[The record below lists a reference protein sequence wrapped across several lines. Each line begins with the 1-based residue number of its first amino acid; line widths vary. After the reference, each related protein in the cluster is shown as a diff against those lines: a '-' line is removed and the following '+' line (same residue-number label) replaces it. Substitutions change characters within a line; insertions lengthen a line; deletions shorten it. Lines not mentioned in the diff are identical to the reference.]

1 MQKTGPLNISQ
12 MKKNLYQIAF
22 SAALIL
28 LAFVQELHAQN
39 QPAGGK
45 LTGTVVDDNQKALDF
60 VTILVMKS
68 ADSTVIKSAF
78 SDPAGR
84 FVFEGLPQGTYLVSA
99 SMVGYSKAVSKPVS
113 LTAAPADAG
122 RLRLTMQSKTL
133 KEVRILSQKPFIE
146 RKMDKLVVNVENS
159 SVSAG
164 STALEVLEKAPGVT
178 IDKDDNISMKGKQ
191 GVLIMLDGKPTHLS
205 QADVA
210 NMLRN
215 MQSNQIETIE
225 LITSPS
231 ARYDAS
237 GTSGI
242 INIRTR
248 KSKSMGLNG
257 TLTAGAG
264 YGETSKYNGGTTL
277 NYRKGKINAFGN
289 YNYGNNGRINSL
301 DLNREV
307 IYEGTITN
315 FKQLNG
321 WDNRRNSNSYK
332 AGVDYFIN
340 QHHTIGVMVNGYA
353 NSNEETSHS
362 STLRNNNLNESE
374 NILVLGRNNESY
386 DNVAYNMNYKGVF
399 DSTGKELSVDLDYSD
414 YSGIM
419 DELRDN
425 FYTVSG
431 GAPKNP
437 LFVKNYAPSDINVRS
452 LKMDYTN
459 PLGKTAKFE
468 AGLKLSRVETDNNLL
483 LAKLEGSS
491 WMPDSEYTNHFL
503 YTESINAGYLN
514 FSKEFK
520 KYGVQIGL
528 RAEQTVSE
536 GNSVTRNE
544 VVRRDYLEFFPSVS
558 ISHTIDK
565 NNELGLSYSR
575 RIDRPGYDDLNPFLN
590 FLDEYTFKKGNP
602 YLNPQFT
609 NSFDLSHTF
618 RGSFTTSLNYS
629 HTKDVMT
636 TVTEQ
641 DDATMKTYAIERN
654 LDEQEVF
661 GINVYAPVP
670 VARWWNINNNVQ
682 VFHMRFKSRST
693 GEELNSGETAVTYN
707 MDHSF
712 TLGKTLTAEFS
723 TQYRSPLQYG
733 IFRIQSQLVN
743 NVGLRKSFMN
753 NKMNVR
759 LALNDIFDARRQRLS
774 TTYQNMNLN
783 FEEKGESRVGRLT
796 LSYRFGKNEV
806 KPSRRRNTGLESE
819 ANRMKN

>member
-1 MQKTGPLNISQ
+1 
-12 MKKNLYQIAF
+12 MKKSLLYIALF
-22 SAALIL
+22 AAGMLIGQPL
-28 LAFVQELHAQN
+28 RAQN
-39 QPAGGK
+39 KPVAGKISGS
-45 LTGTVVDDNQKALDF
+45 VVDDSRNALDF
-60 VTILVMKS
+60 ATILLLRP
-68 ADSTVIKSAF
+68 ADSSVVRSAF
-78 SDPAGR
+78 SDPSGKFA
-84 FVFEGLPQGTYLVSA
+84 FEAVPHGTYLVSA
-99 SMVGYSKAVSKPVS
+99 SMVGYRKAVSKPVM
-113 LTAAPADAG
+113 LNGREAVAG
-122 RLRLTMQSKTL
+122 VLQLNIQSKAL

-231 ARYDAS
+231 ARYDAA

-242 INIRTR
+242 IDIRTR
-248 KSKSMGLNG
+248 KSKNMGLNG
-257 TLTAGAG
+257 TLTAGFG

-307 IYEGTITN
+307 IYQGTVTN

-332 AGVDYFIN
+332 AGIDYFIN
-340 QHHTIGVMVNGYA
+340 SRHTVGFLVNGYA
-353 NSNEETSHS
+353 NTNDQLSNS
-362 STLRNNNLNESE
+362 STQRNNNLNESE
-374 NILVLGRNNESY
+374 SIRVLGRNSESY
-386 DNVAYNMNYKGVF
+386 DNMAYNLNYKGVF
-399 DSTGKELSVDLDYSD
+399 DSAGKELTVDLDYSD
-414 YSGIM
+414 YHGQM

-425 FYTVSG
+425 FYTLSG
-431 GAPKNP
+431 GAAKNP
-437 LFVKNYAPSDINVRS
+437 LFIKNYAPSDIGVKS

-468 AGLKLSRVETDNNLL
+468 AGVKFSRVDTDNDLL
-483 LAKLEGSS
+483 LARLEGSA
-491 WMPDSEYTNHFL
+491 WIPDVEYTNHFI

-520 KYGVQIGL
+520 KYGIQVGL

-544 VVRRDYLEFFPSVS
+544 VVKRDYLEFFPSVS
-558 ISHTIDK
+558 LSHTINK
-565 NNELGLSYSR
+565 NNQLGLSYSR
-575 RIDRPGYDDLNPFLN
+575 RIDRPGYDDLNPFMN
-590 FLDEYTFKKGNP
+590 FLDEYTFQKGNP

-618 RGSFTTSLNYS
+618 RGSFTTSLSYS
-629 HTKDVMT
+629 HTRDVMT

-641 DDATMKTYAIERN
+641 DDATMKTYAIQRN
-654 LDEQEVF
+654 LDEQEVL
-661 GINVYAPVP
+661 GLNIYAPVP
-670 VARWWNINNNVQ
+670 VAKWWNINNNVQ
-682 VFHMRFKSRST
+682 IFHMRFKSRST
-693 GEELNSGETAVTYN
+693 GEELNNGQTAVTYN

-712 TLGKTLTAEFS
+712 TLSKTFTAEFS
-723 TQYRSPLQYG
+723 TQYQSPLQYG
-733 IFRIQSQLVN
+733 IFRIRSQLVN
-743 NVGLRKSFMN
+743 NAGLRKSFMN

-759 LALNDIFDARRQRLS
+759 LALNDIFNTRRQRLS
-774 TTYQNMNLN
+774 TTYQNMNLS
-783 FEEKGESRVGRLT
+783 FTEKGESRVGRLT
-796 LSYRFGKNEV
+796 VNYRFGRNDI

>member
-1 MQKTGPLNISQ
+1 
-12 MKKNLYQIAF
+12 MKKSLLYIALF
-22 SAALIL
+22 AAGMLIGQPL
-28 LAFVQELHAQN
+28 RAQN
-39 QPAGGK
+39 KPAAGK
-45 LTGTVVDDNQKALDF
+45 VSGSVVDDSRKALDF
-60 VTILVMKS
+60 ATILLLRS
-68 ADSTVIKSAF
+68 ADSSVVRSAF
-78 SDPAGR
+78 SDPSGKFA
-84 FVFEGLPQGTYLVSA
+84 FEAVPHGTYLVSA
-99 SMVGYSKAVSKPVS
+99 SMVGYRKAVSKPVI
-113 LTAAPADAG
+113 LNGREAAAG
-122 RLRLTMQSKTL
+122 VLQLNIQSKAL

-231 ARYDAS
+231 ARYDAA

-242 INIRTR
+242 INIKTR
-248 KSKSMGLNG
+248 KSKNMGLNG
-257 TLTAGAG
+257 TLTAGVG

-289 YNYGNNGRINSL
+289 YNYGNNGRISSL
-301 DLNREV
+301 DLDREV
-307 IYEGTITN
+307 IYQGTVTN

-332 AGVDYFIN
+332 AGIDYFIN
-340 QHHTIGVMVNGYA
+340 SRHTVGFLVNGYA
-353 NSNEETSHS
+353 NTNDELSNS

-374 NILVLGRNNESY
+374 SIRVLGRNNESY
-386 DNVAYNMNYKGVF
+386 SNMAYNLNYKGVF
-399 DSTGKELSVDLDYSD
+399 DSAGKELTVDLDYSD
-414 YSGIM
+414 YHGKM

-437 LFVKNYAPSDINVRS
+437 LFIKNYAPSDIGVKS

-468 AGLKLSRVETDNNLL
+468 AGVKFSRVETDNDLL
-483 LAKLEGSS
+483 LARLEGSA
-491 WMPDSEYTNHFL
+491 WIPDAEYTNHFV

-520 KYGVQIGL
+520 KYGIQVGL

-544 VVRRDYLEFFPSVS
+544 VVKRDYLEFFPSVS
-558 ISHTIDK
+558 LSHTINK
-565 NNELGLSYSR
+565 HNQLGLSYSR
-575 RIDRPGYDDLNPFLN
+575 RIDRPGYDDLNPFMN
-590 FLDEYTFKKGNP
+590 FLDEYTFQRGNP

-618 RGSFTTSLNYS
+618 RGSFTTSLSYS
-629 HTKDVMT
+629 HTSDVMT

-641 DDATMKTYAIERN
+641 DDATMKTYAIQRN
-654 LDEQEVF
+654 LDEQEVL
-661 GINVYAPVP
+661 GLNVYAPVP
-670 VARWWNINNNVQ
+670 VAKWWNINNNVQ

-693 GEELNSGETAVTYN
+693 GEELNSGQTAVTYN

-712 TLGKTLTAEFS
+712 TVSKTFTAEFS
-723 TQYRSPLQYG
+723 TQYQSPLQYG
-733 IFRIQSQLVN
+733 IFQIRSQLVN
-743 NVGLRKSFMN
+743 NVGLRKTFMN

-759 LALNDIFDARRQRLS
+759 LALNDIFNTRRQRLS
-774 TTYQNMNLN
+774 TTYQNMNLS
-783 FEEKGESRVGRLT
+783 FTEKGESRVGRLT
-796 LSYRFGKNEV
+796 VNYRFGRNEI